1 MSALSDLQKKL
12 EQEAQ
17 GIMFPFSANANTVS
31 TTQNVYDSATDGI
44 MTMQGQKYIG
54 PDAVIQ
60 YGTEE
65 QEYQRQLKQIE
76 APMLPQFDADQ
87 FPKAGEGIVETPTPA
102 PTPPV
107 ETEPE
112 TPAVDPCPPGFKYDP
127 VKKMCVP
134 IEQPKSDTPEEIK
147 PPRVPNQFESSLNGY
162 LRHEEIKQ
170 AIDGSLYDVGVV
182 GQSIEND
189 INMQRIGDVERP
201 DIEPK
206 QNTLQFLRDQLA
218 KTELGSDKA
227 RELGADIKKLEKE
240 IANDIRILNQSPV
253 TSVVGGADAE
263 GKIQPG
269 GTAGYVMGT
278 AGSDPILGLTNE
290 QKTFNIDVSKEMNTA
305 NMDAAI
311 GSILGSIFGGPAIGT
326 AVGGFLRKNYS
337 NTLIGQLNG
346 LADFGILEK
355 PADGFKIDTEGGI
368 LGVGGKSFINNI
380 TTTNVAKNKIR
391 QLISQATPEY
401 NKEVR
406 QQLGSEYLDKTK
418 EYQRALFKSG
428 NRSLMEGV
436 SDAERRQIAEL
447 DRQAGVTTPRTTQG
461 GFGGFEAFEK
471 YKRGEITREQ
481 FLGKGKTT
489 EEGKSEAREK
499 AEKVAEE
506 YAKKDK
512 LAVDNSWKN
521 NYNWSGPNNTGEM
534 LSEKKQSGA
543 SGGSGQNRGSGSGTG
558 KSRVICTELH
568 STKELSTKDWIRDTQ
583 FTFKHLSKTHVKG
596 YLAWAIPTVKHIQK
610 YKLYRK
616 VWKHIAQHRAN
627 DIAWRMKQGKFDL
640 LGRIYAGIG
649 EPLCWVIGNFVSDY
663 NLNKLGVN
671 RQWQK

>member
-44 MTMQGQKYIG
+44 MTMQGQKYVG

-65 QEYQRQLKQIE
+65 QDYQRQLKQIE
-76 APMLPQFDADQ
+76 APMLPQFDETQ

-134 IEQPKSDTPEEIK
+134 IEQPKSDTPEETK
-147 PPRVPNQFESSLNGY
+147 PPRVPNKFESSLNGY

-170 AIDGSLYDVGVV
+170 AIDGSNYDVSLNPERLQDRINIQESISTTDQ
-182 GQSIEND
+182 GQTQN
-189 INMQRIGDVERP
+189 RPLTGDVV
-201 DIEPK
+201 
-206 QNTLQFLRDQLA
+206 LA
-218 KTELGSDKA
+218 DK
-227 RELGADIKKLEKE
+227 E
-240 IANDIRILNQSPV
+240 
-253 TSVVGGADAE
+253 
-263 GKIQPG
+263 G
-269 GTAGYVMGT
+269 GTAGFLAGT
-278 AGSDPILGLTNE
+278 QGSNAALGITNE
-290 QKTFNIDVSKEMNTA
+290 QKTFNIDVTKEMNTA
-305 NMDAAI
+305 NFDAF
-311 GSILGSIFGGPAIGT
+311 LGGIFGGGAGAVIG
-326 AVGGFLRKNYS
+326 GLLRKNYE

-346 LADFGILEK
+346 LVDFGILEK
-355 PADGFKIDTEGGI
+355 PADGFKIETEGGV
-368 LGVGGKSFINNI
+368 LGVGGKSFINGI

-406 QQLGSEYLDKTK
+406 QQLGKEYLDKTK
-418 EYQRALFKSG
+418 DYQKALFSAG

-436 SDAERRQIAEL
+436 SDAERKEL
-447 DRQAGVTTPRTTQG
+447 RELEKRAGVERDTQG
-461 GFGGFEAFEK
+461 GFGGSRADA
-471 YKRGEITREQ
+471 I
-481 FLGKGKTT
+481 
-489 EEGKSEAREK
+489 
-499 AEKVAEE
+499 KVADRLRKEREE
-506 YAKKDK
+506 KKK
-512 LAVDNSWKN
+512 AGAAGKYVPVDDDWKN

-534 LSEKKQSGA
+534 LSEKDQKDATGS
-543 SGGSGQNRGSGSGTG
+543 SGQNRGSGSGTG

>member
-12 EQEAQ
+12 EKESQ
-17 GIMFPFSANANTVS
+17 GIMFPFSANASTVS

-44 MTMQGQKYIG
+44 MTMTGQKYVG
-54 PDAVIQ
+54 PDAIVQ

-65 QEYQRQLKQIE
+65 QGYPRQLKQIE
-76 APMLPQFDADQ
+76 APMLPQFDATQ
-87 FPKAGEGIVETPTPA
+87 FPEAGQGIVETPTPA

-107 ETEPE
+107 ETEPDQ
-112 TPAVDPCPPGFKYDP
+112 PAVDPCPPGFKLIDG
-127 VKKMCVP
+127 VCKP
-134 IEQPKSDTPEEIK
+134 IEQPKEDRPDEIK
-147 PPRVPNQFESSLNGY
+147 PPRLPNKFESSLNGY

-189 INMQRIGDVERP
+189 MNMQRIGDVSGP
-201 DIEPK
+201 DITPLE
-206 QNTLQFLRDQLA
+206 NQL
-218 KTELGSDKA
+218 KT
-227 RELGADIKKLEKE
+227 LEKE
-240 IANDIRILNQSPV
+240 QKNLLNADGQVPLANQKAYEELNAKISEFENSIDKAKKFKPV
-253 TSVVGGADAE
+253 KSVAGGVDAQ
-263 GKIQPG
+263 GNIIPG

-278 AGSDPILGLTNE
+278 AGSDPTLGVTNQ
-290 QKTFNIDVSKEMNTA
+290 QKTFNIDVSKELNTA

-311 GSILGSIFGGPAIGT
+311 GSILGSVFGGPAIGS

-355 PADGFKIDTEGGI
+355 PADGFKIDTEGGV

-436 SDAERRQIAEL
+436 SDEERRQLAEL
-447 DRQAGVTTPRTTQG
+447 DRQAGVTTPRTSQG
-461 GFGGFEAFEK
+461 GFGGFEA
-471 YKRGEITREQ
+471 
-481 FLGKGKTT
+481 KTK
-489 EEGKSEAREK
+489 EERQEARRK
-499 AEKVAEE
+499 AEKVADE

-512 LAVDNSWKN
+512 LAVDNSWKE
-521 NYNWSGPNNTGEM
+521 NYNWSGGAVGEGEM
-534 LSEKKQSGA
+534 LSEKKKED
-543 SGGSGQNRGSGSGTG
+543 RGSGSGTG
-558 KSRVICTELH
+558 KSRVICTELY

-671 RQWQK
+671 KQWQKQ

>member
-1 MSALSDLQKKL
+1 MALSDILKKYGDTAAT
-12 EQEAQ
+12 E
-17 GIMFPFSANANTVS
+17 GIMFPSAGVQPV
-31 TTQNVYDSATDGI
+31 TTEQEVYDSATDGI
-44 MTMQGQKYIG
+44 MTINNEKYIG
-54 PDAVIQ
+54 PSATVTYAGEDQ
-60 YGTEE
+60 GYT
-65 QEYQRQLKQIE
+65 RTLRQIE
-76 APMLPQFDADQ
+76 QGELPQFDQ
-87 FPKAGEGIVETPTPA
+87 STFPKVGEGIMSTPDTTAKTAETQP
-102 PTPPV
+102 
-107 ETEPE
+107 TEPE
-112 TPAVDPCPPGFKYDP
+112 APAVDPCPPGFKYDP

-134 IEQPKSDTPEEIK
+134 VEQPKSDTSPETQ
-147 PPRVPNQFESSLNGY
+147 PPRVPNKFESSLNGY

-189 INMQRIGDVERP
+189 MNMQRIGDTAAP
-201 DIEPK
+201 DIAPLENQLK
-206 QNTLQFLRDQLA
+206 TLQ
-218 KTELGSDKA
+218 TEQN
-227 RELGADIKKLEKE
+227 KLLNSEGQVP
-240 IANDIRILNQSPV
+240 IANQKAYEELNAKISEFENSIDEAKKFRTV
-253 TSVVGGADAE
+253 KSVAGGVDAQ
-263 GKIQPG
+263 GNIQPG

-278 AGSDPILGLTNE
+278 AGSDPTLGLTNE

-311 GSILGSIFGGPAIGT
+311 GSILGSVFGGPAIGS
-326 AVGGFLRKNYS
+326 AIGGFLRKNYS

-346 LADFGILEK
+346 LADFGILVK
-355 PADGFKIDTEGGI
+355 PADGFKIETEGGV

-436 SDAERRQIAEL
+436 SDAERKELREL
-447 DRQAGVTTPRTTQG
+447 DKKAGVTRTKQG
-461 GFGGFEAFEK
+461 GFGGFEA
-471 YKRGEITREQ
+471 
-481 FLGKGKTT
+481 KTKD
-489 EEGKSEAREK
+489 ERDKARER

-512 LAVDNSWKN
+512 LAVDDSWKD

-671 RQWQK
+671 KQWQK

>member
-12 EQEAQ
+12 EKESQ
-17 GIMFPFSANANTVS
+17 GIMFPFSASASNVS

-44 MTMQGQKYIG
+44 MTMQGQKYVG

-60 YGTEE
+60 YGSEE
-65 QEYQRQLKQIE
+65 QGFPRQLKQIE
-76 APMLPQFDADQ
+76 APMLPQFDSTQ
-87 FPKAGEGIVETPTPA
+87 FPKAGEGIIQTPTPTPLP
-102 PTPPV
+102 PTTPV
-107 ETEPE
+107 EPE
-112 TPAVDPCPPGFKYDP
+112 APVVDPCPPGFKLIDG
-127 VKKMCVP
+127 VCKP
-134 IEQPKSDTPEEIK
+134 IEQPKGDRPEEIQ
-147 PPRVPNQFESSLNGY
+147 PPRVPNKFESSLNGY

-170 AIDGSLYDVGVV
+170 AIDSSLYDVGVV

-189 INMQRIGDVERP
+189 MNMQRIGDIERP

-206 QNTLQFLRDQLA
+206 QNTLKSLRSALSDA
-218 KTELGSDKA
+218 KLGSDKA
-227 RELGADIKKLEKE
+227 RELNESIKKLEEE

-253 TSVVGGADAE
+253 TSVAGGVDAQ
-263 GKIQPG
+263 GNIQPG

-278 AGSDPILGLTNE
+278 AGSDLTLGLTNE
-290 QKTFNIDVSKEMNTA
+290 QKTFNIDVTKEMNTA

-311 GSILGSIFGGPAIGT
+311 GSIFGSIFGGPAIGS
-326 AVGGFLRKNYS
+326 AIGGLMRKNYG

-355 PADGFKIDTEGGI
+355 PADGFKIDTEGGV

-401 NKEVR
+401 NKEIR

-436 SDAERRQIAEL
+436 SDAERKQIAEL
-447 DRQAGVTTPRTTQG
+447 DKQARVTTPRTTQG

-489 EEGKSEAREK
+489 KEGKSEAREK

-512 LAVDNSWKN
+512 LAYDTSWKE
-521 NYNWSGPNNTGEM
+521 NYNWSGGKVGEGEM
-534 LSEKKQSGA
+534 LSEKKKD
-543 SGGSGQNRGSGSGTG
+543 NRGSGSSKGTT
-558 KSRVICTELH
+558 RVICTELH

-671 RQWQK
+671 KQWQK

>member
-44 MTMQGQKYIG
+44 MTMQGQKYVG

-65 QEYQRQLKQIE
+65 QDYQRQLKQIE
-76 APMLPQFDADQ
+76 APMLPQFDETQ

-147 PPRVPNQFESSLNGY
+147 PPRVPNKFESSLNGY

-170 AIDGSLYDVGVV
+170 AIDSSLYDVGVV

-189 INMQRIGDVERP
+189 MNMQRIGDVERP

-227 RELGADIKKLEKE
+227 RKLGADIKELEKE

-278 AGSDPILGLTNE
+278 AGSDPTLGLTNE
-290 QKTFNIDVSKEMNTA
+290 QKTFNIDVTKEMNTA

-311 GSILGSIFGGPAIGT
+311 GSILGSIFGGPAIGS

-355 PADGFKIDTEGGI
+355 PADGFKIDTEGGV
-368 LGVGGKSFINNI
+368 LGVGGKSFINGI

-436 SDAERRQIAEL
+436 SDAERKEL
-447 DRQAGVTTPRTTQG
+447 RELEKRAGVKRDKQG
-461 GFGGFEAFEK
+461 GFGGSQEDA
-471 YKRGEITREQ
+471 I
-481 FLGKGKTT
+481 
-489 EEGKSEAREK
+489 
-499 AEKVAEE
+499 KVADQLRKEREE
-506 YAKKDK
+506 KKK
-512 LAVDNSWKN
+512 AGAAGKYVPVDDDWKN

-534 LSEKKQSGA
+534 LSEKKKED
-543 SGGSGQNRGSGSGTG
+543 RGSGSGSG
-558 KSRVICTELH
+558 ESRVICTELH
-568 STKELSTKDWIRDTQ
+568 NTKELSTKDWIRDTQ

>member
-65 QEYQRQLKQIE
+65 QDYQRQLKQIE
-76 APMLPQFDADQ
+76 APMLPQFDETQ

-147 PPRVPNQFESSLNGY
+147 PPRVPNKFESSLNGY

-170 AIDGSLYDVGVV
+170 AIDSSLYDVGVV

-189 INMQRIGDVERP
+189 MNMQRIGDTAAP
-201 DIEPK
+201 DIAPLENQLK
-206 QNTLQFLRDQLA
+206 TLQAEQN
-218 KTELGSDKA
+218 
-227 RELGADIKKLEKE
+227 KLLNSEGQVP
-240 IANDIRILNQSPV
+240 IANQKAYEELNAKISEFENNINEAKKFRTV
-253 TSVVGGADAE
+253 KSVAGGVDSQ
-263 GKIQPG
+263 GNIQPG

-278 AGSDPILGLTNE
+278 AGSNPTLGLTNE

-355 PADGFKIDTEGGI
+355 PADGFKIDTEGGV

-436 SDAERRQIAEL
+436 SDAERKEL
-447 DRQAGVTTPRTTQG
+447 RELEKRAGATRTTQG
-461 GFGGFEAFEK
+461 GFGGFEAKNEDE
-471 YKRGEITREQ
+471 RN
-481 FLGKGKTT
+481 
-489 EEGKSEAREK
+489 EARRQAERVADQLRKEREEK
-499 AEKVAEE
+499 
-506 YAKKDK
+506 KKAGAAGK
-512 LAVDNSWKN
+512 YVPVDDDWKN

-543 SGGSGQNRGSGSGTG
+543 SGGSGQNRGSGSGSG
-558 KSRVICTELH
+558 ESRVICTELH

-583 FTFKHLSKTHVKG
+583 FTFKNLSKTHVKG

>member
-1 MSALSDLQKKL
+1 MALSDILKKYGDTSAT
-12 EQEAQ
+12 E
-17 GIMFPFSANANTVS
+17 GIMFPSAGVQSVTTEQEVYNA
-31 TTQNVYDSATDGI
+31 ATDGI
-44 MTMQGQKYIG
+44 MTINNEQYIG
-54 PDAVIQ
+54 PSATIT
-60 YGTEE
+60 YGTAE
-65 QEYQRQLKQIE
+65 QGFPRMLREIE
-76 APMLPQFDADQ
+76 QGELPQFDQ
-87 FPKAGEGIVETPTPA
+87 STFPEVGTGVMQPTTPI
-102 PTPPV
+102 TPPA
-107 ETEPE
+107 ETQPTEPE
-112 TPAVDPCPPGFKYDP
+112 APAVDPCPPGFKYDP

-134 IEQPKSDTPEEIK
+134 VEQPKSDTSPETQ
-147 PPRVPNQFESSLNGY
+147 PPRVPNKFESSLNGY

-170 AIDGSLYDVGVV
+170 AIDSSLYDVGVV

-189 INMQRIGDVERP
+189 MNMQRIGDTAAP
-201 DIEPK
+201 DIAPLENQLK
-206 QNTLQFLRDQLA
+206 TLQ
-218 KTELGSDKA
+218 TEQN
-227 RELGADIKKLEKE
+227 KLLNSEGQVP
-240 IANDIRILNQSPV
+240 IANQKAYEELNAKISEFENSIDEAKKFRTV
-253 TSVVGGADAE
+253 KSVAGGVDAQ
-263 GKIQPG
+263 GNIQPG

-278 AGSDPILGLTNE
+278 AGSDPTLGLTNE

-311 GSILGSIFGGPAIGT
+311 GSILGSVFGGPAIGS
-326 AVGGFLRKNYS
+326 AIGGFLRKNYS

-346 LADFGILEK
+346 LADFGILVK
-355 PADGFKIDTEGGI
+355 PADGFKIETEGGV
-368 LGVGGKSFINNI
+368 LGVGGKSSINNI

-436 SDAERRQIAEL
+436 SDAERKELREL
-447 DRQAGVTTPRTTQG
+447 DKKAGVTRTKQG
-461 GFGGFEAFEK
+461 GFGGFEA
-471 YKRGEITREQ
+471 
-481 FLGKGKTT
+481 KTKD
-489 EEGKSEAREK
+489 ERDKARER

-512 LAVDNSWKN
+512 LAVDDSWKD

-596 YLAWAIPTVKHIQK
+596 YLTWAIPTVKYIQK

-671 RQWQK
+671 KQWQK

>member
-1 MSALSDLQKKL
+1 MALSDILKKQS
-12 EQEAQ
+12 E
-17 GIMFPFSANANTVS
+17 GIMFPFKSSVESTS
-31 TTQNVYDSATDGI
+31 TTQDVYDSTTDGI
-44 MTMQGQKYIG
+44 TTIEGRPYTG
-54 PDAVIQ
+54 PSATVQ
-60 YGTEE
+60 YGTAE
-65 QEYQRQLKQIE
+65 QGYPRMLREIE
-76 APMLPQFDADQ
+76 QGELPQFRQED
-87 FPKAGEGIVETPTPA
+87 FPEVGTGIMQPSEPVTQPVEPTP
-102 PTPPV
+102 
-107 ETEPE
+107 TEPE
-112 TPAVDPCPPGFKYDP
+112 EPSIDPCPPGFKYDP
-127 VKKMCVP
+127 VQKVCVP
-134 IEQPKSDTPEEIK
+134 IKQPRSDTPEDIQ
-147 PPRVPNQFESSLNGY
+147 PPRIPNQFESALNGY
-162 LRHEEIKQ
+162 LRHDEIKQ
-170 AIDGSLYDVGVV
+170 AIDSSLYDVGVV

-189 INMQRIGDVERP
+189 INMQRIGDTPAPKFKTVE
-201 DIEPK
+201 
-206 QNTLQFLRDQLA
+206 
-218 KTELGSDKA
+218 
-227 RELGADIKKLEKE
+227 
-240 IANDIRILNQSPV
+240 
-253 TSVVGGADAE
+253 SVAGGVDSQ
-263 GKIQPG
+263 GNIIPG

-278 AGSDPILGLTNE
+278 AGSDPSLGVTNQ
-290 QKTFNIDVSKEMNTA
+290 QKTFNIDVTKEMNTA

-311 GSILGSIFGGPAIGT
+311 GSILGSVFGGFAIGS

-346 LADFGILEK
+346 LADFGILVK
-355 PADGFKIDTEGGI
+355 PADGFKIDTEGGV
-368 LGVGGKSFINNI
+368 LGIGGKSFINNI
-380 TTTNVAKNKIR
+380 QTTNVAKNRIR

-401 NKEVR
+401 NKQVR

-418 EYQRALFKSG
+418 EYQRALFQSG

-436 SDAERRQIAEL
+436 SDEERARDYS
-447 DRQAGVTTPRTTQG
+447 DRDTQG
-461 GFGGFEAFEK
+461 GFGGFEAFKAAKEGRISQAEK
-471 YKRGEITREQ
+471 DRQ
-481 FLGKGKTT
+481 QAA
-489 EEGKSEAREK
+489 ARKK
-499 AEKVAEE
+499 AEDKADE

-512 LAVDNSWKN
+512 LAVDNSWKD

-583 FTFKHLSKTHVKG
+583 FTFKNLSKTHVKG

>member
-1 MSALSDLQKKL
+1 MALSDILKKYGDTSAT
-12 EQEAQ
+12 E
-17 GIMFPFSANANTVS
+17 GIMFPSAGVQSVTTEQEVYNA
-31 TTQNVYDSATDGI
+31 ATDGI
-44 MTMQGQKYIG
+44 MTINNEQYIG
-54 PDAVIQ
+54 PSATIT
-60 YGTEE
+60 YGTAE
-65 QEYQRQLKQIE
+65 QGFPRMLREIE
-76 APMLPQFDADQ
+76 QGELPQFDQ
-87 FPKAGEGIVETPTPA
+87 STFPKQGEGIVAPPETVPA
-102 PTPPV
+102 PPPV
-107 ETEPE
+107 TTPVEPRQ
-112 TPAVDPCPPGFKYDP
+112 PIDPCPPGYKYDP

-134 IEQPKSDTPEEIK
+134 VEQPKSDTSPETQ

-170 AIDGSLYDVGVV
+170 AIDSSLYDVGVV

-189 INMQRIGDVERP
+189 MNMQRIGDTAAP
-201 DIEPK
+201 DIAPLENQLK
-206 QNTLQFLRDQLA
+206 TLQAEQNRLLNDEGQVP
-218 KTELGSDKA
+218 
-227 RELGADIKKLEKE
+227 
-240 IANDIRILNQSPV
+240 IANQKAYEELNAKISEFENSIDEAKKFRTV
-253 TSVVGGADAE
+253 KSVAGGVDAQ
-263 GKIQPG
+263 GNIQPG

-278 AGSDPILGLTNE
+278 AGSDPTLGLTNE

-311 GSILGSIFGGPAIGT
+311 GSILGSVFGGPAIGS
-326 AVGGFLRKNYS
+326 AIGGFLRKNYS

-346 LADFGILEK
+346 LADFGILVK
-355 PADGFKIDTEGGI
+355 PADGFKIETEGGV

-436 SDAERRQIAEL
+436 SDAERKELREL
-447 DRQAGVTTPRTTQG
+447 DKKAGVTRTKQG
-461 GFGGFEAFEK
+461 GFGGFEA
-471 YKRGEITREQ
+471 
-481 FLGKGKTT
+481 KTKD
-489 EEGKSEAREK
+489 ERDKARER

-512 LAVDNSWKN
+512 LAYDDSWKE
-521 NYNWSGPNNTGEM
+521 NYNWSGGAVGEGEM
-534 LSEKKQSGA
+534 LSEKKKED
-543 SGGSGQNRGSGSGTG
+543 RGSGSGTG

-671 RQWQK
+671 KQWQK

>member
-1 MSALSDLQKKL
+1 MSAFSDLQKRL
-12 EQEAQ
+12 EKEAQ
-17 GIMFPFSANANTVS
+17 GIMFPFAAKKPTVD
-31 TTQNVYDSATDGI
+31 TTQQVYNSATDGI
-44 MTMQGQKYIG
+44 MNMQGKKYVG
-54 PDAVIQ
+54 PDSVIQ
-60 YGTEE
+60 YGSEE
-65 QEYQRQLKQIE
+65 QGYARQLKQIE
-76 APMLPQFDADQ
+76 APMLPQFDETQ
-87 FPKAGEGIVETPTPA
+87 FPKAGEGIVQTPTPA

-112 TPAVDPCPPGFKYDP
+112 TPAVDPCPPGFKLIDG
-127 VKKMCVP
+127 VCKP
-134 IEQPKSDTPEEIK
+134 IEKPKSDKPEEIK

-170 AIDGSLYDVGVV
+170 AIDSSLYDSGVV

-189 INMQRIGDVERP
+189 MNMQRIGDTAAP
-201 DIEPK
+201 DIAPLENQLK
-206 QNTLQFLRDQLA
+206 TLQAEQN
-218 KTELGSDKA
+218 
-227 RELGADIKKLEKE
+227 KLLNSEGQVP
-240 IANDIRILNQSPV
+240 IANQKAYEELNAKISEFENSIDEAKKFRTV
-253 TSVVGGADAE
+253 KSVAGGVDAQ
-263 GKIQPG
+263 GNIQPG

-278 AGSDPILGLTNE
+278 AGSDPTLGLTNE

-311 GSILGSIFGGPAIGT
+311 TGLLGGIFGGGAGSVIG
-326 AVGGFLRKNYS
+326 GLLRKNYE

-346 LADFGILEK
+346 LVEFGILEK
-355 PADGFKIDTEGGI
+355 PADGFKIETEGGV
-368 LGVGGKSFINNI
+368 LGIGGKSFINGI

-436 SDAERRQIAEL
+436 SDAERKELREL
-447 DRQAGVTTPRTTQG
+447 DKKAGVTRTKQG
-461 GFGGFEAFEK
+461 GFGGFEA
-471 YKRGEITREQ
+471 
-481 FLGKGKTT
+481 KTKD
-489 EEGKSEAREK
+489 ERDKAREK
-499 AEKVAEE
+499 AEEVAKK
-506 YAKKDK
+506 YAEKDK
-512 LAVDNSWKN
+512 LAVDSSWKD

-534 LSEKKQSGA
+534 LGEKDQKGA
-543 SGGSGQNRGSGSGTG
+543 TGSSGQNRGSGSGTG
-558 KSRVICTELH
+558 KSRVICTELY

-671 RQWQK
+671 KQWQK

>member
-1 MSALSDLQKKL
+1 MSLSDLQKKL
-12 EQEAQ
+12 EKESQ
-17 GIMFPFSANANTVS
+17 GIMFPFSASASTVN

-44 MTMQGQKYIG
+44 MTMQGKKYVG
-54 PDAVIQ
+54 PDSVIQ
-60 YGTEE
+60 YGSQE
-65 QEYQRQLKQIE
+65 QGYARQLKQIE
-76 APMLPQFDADQ
+76 APMLPQFDETQ
-87 FPKAGEGIVETPTPA
+87 FPKAGEGIVQTPTPA

-112 TPAVDPCPPGFKYDP
+112 TPVVDPCPPGFKYDP

-134 IEQPKSDTPEEIK
+134 IEQPKSDKPEETK
-147 PPRVPNQFESSLNGY
+147 PPRVPNKFESSLNGY

-170 AIDGSLYDVGVV
+170 AIDGSNYDVSLNPQRLQDRINIQESISTDGL
-182 GQSIEND
+182 GQTQNKPLT
-189 INMQRIGDVERP
+189 GDVV
-201 DIEPK
+201 
-206 QNTLQFLRDQLA
+206 LA
-218 KTELGSDKA
+218 DK
-227 RELGADIKKLEKE
+227 E
-240 IANDIRILNQSPV
+240 
-253 TSVVGGADAE
+253 
-263 GKIQPG
+263 G
-269 GTAGYVMGT
+269 GTAGFLAGT
-278 AGSDPILGLTNE
+278 QGSDATLGITNE
-290 QKTFNIDVSKEMNTA
+290 QKTFNIDVTKEMKTA

-311 GSILGSIFGGPAIGT
+311 GTIFGSILGGGAGSLIG
-326 AVGGFLRKNYS
+326 GLLRKNYE

-346 LADFGILEK
+346 LADFGIIEK
-355 PADGFKIDTEGGI
+355 PVDGFKIDTEGGV
-368 LGVGGKSFINNI
+368 LGIGGKSFINGI
-380 TTTNVAKNKIR
+380 KTTNVAKNRIR

-406 QQLGSEYLDKTK
+406 QQLGKEYLDKTK
-418 EYQRALFKSG
+418 DYQKALFSAG

-436 SDAERRQIAEL
+436 SDEERRQLAEL
-447 DRQAGVTTPRTTQG
+447 DKKSGVTTPRTSQG
-461 GFGGFEAFEK
+461 GFGGFEAKTRKEK
-471 YKRGEITREQ
+471 ED
-481 FLGKGKTT
+481 
-489 EEGKSEAREK
+489 AREK
-499 AEKVAEE
+499 AEMVAKE

-512 LAVDNSWKN
+512 LAVDSSWKD

-534 LSEKKQSGA
+534 LGEKDQKGTTGS
-543 SGGSGQNRGSGSGTG
+543 SGQNRGSGSGTG
-558 KSRVICTELH
+558 KSRVICTELY

-640 LGRIYAGIG
+640 LGRVYASIG

-671 RQWQK
+671 KQWQKQ

>member
-1 MSALSDLQKKL
+1 MTALSDLQKKL
-12 EQEAQ
+12 EKESQ
-17 GIMFPFSANANTVS
+17 GIMFPFSTNASTVS
-31 TTQNVYDSATDGI
+31 TTQNVYDSSTDGI
-44 MTMQGQKYIG
+44 MTMTGQKYVG
-54 PDAVIQ
+54 PDAVVQ
-60 YGTEE
+60 YGSEE
-65 QEYQRQLKQIE
+65 QGYARQLKQIE
-76 APMLPQFDADQ
+76 APMLPQFDATQ
-87 FPKAGEGIVETPTPA
+87 FPKVGEGIVETPVPA

-107 ETEPE
+107 KTEPE
-112 TPAVDPCPPGFKYDP
+112 TPAVDPCPPGFKYDL

-134 IEQPKSDTPEEIK
+134 IEQPKGDKPKEIK
-147 PPRVPNQFESSLNGY
+147 PPRVPNKFESSLNGY

-170 AIDGSLYDVGVV
+170 AIDGSNYDVSLNPERLQDRINIQESTSIDDL
-182 GQSIEND
+182 GQRQN
-189 INMQRIGDVERP
+189 RPLTGDVV
-201 DIEPK
+201 
-206 QNTLQFLRDQLA
+206 LA
-218 KTELGSDKA
+218 DK
-227 RELGADIKKLEKE
+227 E
-240 IANDIRILNQSPV
+240 
-253 TSVVGGADAE
+253 
-263 GKIQPG
+263 G
-269 GTAGYVMGT
+269 GTAGFLAGT
-278 AGSDPILGLTNE
+278 QGSNPTLGITNE
-290 QKTFNIDVSKEMNTA
+290 QKTFNIDVTKEMKTA

-311 GSILGSIFGGPAIGT
+311 GSILGSVFGGPAIGS

-355 PADGFKIDTEGGI
+355 PADGFKIDTEGGV

-406 QQLGSEYLDKTK
+406 QQLGKEYLDKTK
-418 EYQRALFKSG
+418 DYQKALFSAG

-436 SDAERRQIAEL
+436 SDAERRQLSEL
-447 DRQAGVTTPRTTQG
+447 DKRAGVTRTTQG
-461 GFGGFEAFEK
+461 GFGGSQADAK
-471 YKRGEITREQ
+471 
-481 FLGKGKTT
+481 
-489 EEGKSEAREK
+489 
-499 AEKVAEE
+499 KVA
-506 YAKKDK
+506 DK
-512 LAVDNSWKN
+512 LREEREEKRKAGAAGKYVPVDDDWKN

-583 FTFKHLSKTHVKG
+583 FTFKNLSKTHVKG

-616 VWKHIAQHRAN
+616 AWKHIAQHRAN

>member
-1 MSALSDLQKKL
+1 MSLSDLQKKL
-12 EQEAQ
+12 EKESQ
-17 GIMFPFSANANTVS
+17 GIMFPFSASASTVN

-44 MTMQGQKYIG
+44 MTMQGKKYVG
-54 PDAVIQ
+54 PDSVIQ
-60 YGTEE
+60 YGSEE
-65 QEYQRQLKQIE
+65 QGYARQLKQIE
-76 APMLPQFDADQ
+76 APMLPQFDETQ
-87 FPKAGEGIVETPTPA
+87 FPKAGEGIVQTPTPA

-134 IEQPKSDTPEEIK
+134 IEQPKSDKPEETK
-147 PPRVPNQFESSLNGY
+147 PPRVPNKFESSLNGY

-170 AIDGSLYDVGVV
+170 AIDGSSYDVSLNPQRLQDRINIQESISTDDL
-182 GQSIEND
+182 GQTQNKPLT
-189 INMQRIGDVERP
+189 GDVV
-201 DIEPK
+201 
-206 QNTLQFLRDQLA
+206 LA
-218 KTELGSDKA
+218 DK
-227 RELGADIKKLEKE
+227 E
-240 IANDIRILNQSPV
+240 
-253 TSVVGGADAE
+253 
-263 GKIQPG
+263 G
-269 GTAGYVMGT
+269 GTAGFLAGT
-278 AGSDPILGLTNE
+278 QGSDATLGITNE
-290 QKTFNIDVSKEMNTA
+290 QKTFNIDVTKEMKTA

-311 GSILGSIFGGPAIGT
+311 GTIFGSILGGGAGSFIG
-326 AVGGFLRKNYS
+326 GLLRKNYE

-346 LADFGILEK
+346 LADFGIIEK
-355 PADGFKIDTEGGI
+355 PVDGFKIDTEGGV
-368 LGVGGKSFINNI
+368 LGVGGKSFINGI
-380 TTTNVAKNKIR
+380 KTTNVAKNRIR

-406 QQLGSEYLDKTK
+406 QQLGKEYLDKTK
-418 EYQRALFKSG
+418 DYQKALFSAG

-436 SDAERRQIAEL
+436 SDEERRQLAEL
-447 DRQAGVTTPRTTQG
+447 DRKSGVTTPRTSQG
-461 GFGGFEAFEK
+461 GFGGFEAFQK
-471 YKRGEITREQ
+471 YKRGEITKEQ
-481 FLGKGKTT
+481 FTGKNTKD
-489 EEGKSEAREK
+489 GKSEARKK
-499 AEKVAEE
+499 AERVADE

-534 LSEKKQSGA
+534 LGEKDQKGA
-543 SGGSGQNRGSGSGTG
+543 TGSSGQNRGSGSGTG

-596 YLAWAIPTVKHIQK
+596 YLAWAMPTVKHIQK

-671 RQWQK
+671 KQWQKQ

>member
-1 MSALSDLQKKL
+1 MSLSDLQKKL
-12 EQEAQ
+12 EKESQ
-17 GIMFPFSANANTVS
+17 GIMFPFSASASTVN

-44 MTMQGQKYIG
+44 MTMQGKKYVG
-54 PDAVIQ
+54 PDSVIQ
-60 YGTEE
+60 YGSEE
-65 QEYQRQLKQIE
+65 QGYARQLKQIE
-76 APMLPQFDADQ
+76 APMLPQFDETQ
-87 FPKAGEGIVETPTPA
+87 FPKAGEGIVQTPTPA

-134 IEQPKSDTPEEIK
+134 IEQPKSDKPEETK
-147 PPRVPNQFESSLNGY
+147 PPRVPNKFESSLNGY

-170 AIDGSLYDVGVV
+170 AIDGSSYDVSLNPQRLQDRINIQESISTDDL
-182 GQSIEND
+182 GQTQNKPLT
-189 INMQRIGDVERP
+189 GDVV
-201 DIEPK
+201 
-206 QNTLQFLRDQLA
+206 LA
-218 KTELGSDKA
+218 DK
-227 RELGADIKKLEKE
+227 E
-240 IANDIRILNQSPV
+240 
-253 TSVVGGADAE
+253 
-263 GKIQPG
+263 G
-269 GTAGYVMGT
+269 GTAGFLAGT
-278 AGSDPILGLTNE
+278 QGSDATLGITNE
-290 QKTFNIDVSKEMNTA
+290 QKTFNIDVTKEMKTA

-311 GSILGSIFGGPAIGT
+311 GTIFGSILGGGAGSLIG
-326 AVGGFLRKNYS
+326 GLLRKNYE

-346 LADFGILEK
+346 LADFGIIEK
-355 PADGFKIDTEGGI
+355 PVDGFKIDTEGGV
-368 LGVGGKSFINNI
+368 LGVGGKSFINGI
-380 TTTNVAKNKIR
+380 KTTNVAKNRIR

-406 QQLGSEYLDKTK
+406 QQLGKEYLDKTK
-418 EYQRALFKSG
+418 DYQKALFSAG

-436 SDAERRQIAEL
+436 SDEERRQLAEL
-447 DRQAGVTTPRTTQG
+447 DRKSGVTTPRTSQG
-461 GFGGFEAFEK
+461 GFGGFEAFQK
-471 YKRGEITREQ
+471 YKRGEITKEQ
-481 FLGKGKTT
+481 FTGKNTKD
-489 EEGKSEAREK
+489 GKSEARKK
-499 AEKVAEE
+499 AERVADE

-534 LSEKKQSGA
+534 LGEKDQKGA
-543 SGGSGQNRGSGSGTG
+543 TGSSGQNRGSGSGTG

-596 YLAWAIPTVKHIQK
+596 YLAWAMPTVKHIQK

-671 RQWQK
+671 KQWQKQ

>member
-1 MSALSDLQKKL
+1 MSLSDLQKKL
-12 EQEAQ
+12 EKESQ
-17 GIMFPFSANANTVS
+17 GIMFPFSASASTVN

-44 MTMQGQKYIG
+44 MTMQGKKYIG
-54 PDAVIQ
+54 PDSVIQ
-60 YGTEE
+60 YGSEE
-65 QEYQRQLKQIE
+65 QGYARQLKQIE
-76 APMLPQFDADQ
+76 APMLPQFDETQ
-87 FPKAGEGIVETPTPA
+87 FPKAGEGIVQTPTPA

-107 ETEPE
+107 EIEPE

-134 IEQPKSDTPEEIK
+134 IEQPKSDKPEETK
-147 PPRVPNQFESSLNGY
+147 PPRVPNKFESSLNGY

-170 AIDGSLYDVGVV
+170 AIDSSLYSVGPI

-189 INMQRIGDVERP
+189 MNMQRIGDVSGP
-201 DIEPK
+201 DITPL
-206 QNTLQFLRDQLA
+206 QNQL
-218 KTELGSDKA
+218 KT
-227 RELGADIKKLEKE
+227 LEKE
-240 IANDIRILNQSPV
+240 QEKLLN
-253 TSVVGGADAE
+253 AE
-263 GKIQPG
+263 GQVPLANQKAYEDLNTRISNFKNNIDEAKKFKPVKSVAGGVDAQGNIIPG
-269 GTAGYVMGT
+269 GTAGYIMGT
-278 AGSDPILGLTNE
+278 AGSDPTLGVTNE
-290 QKTFNIDVSKEMNTA
+290 QKTFNIDVTKEMKTA

-311 GSILGSIFGGPAIGT
+311 GSIFGSILGGGAGSLIG
-326 AVGGFLRKNYS
+326 GLLRKNYE

-346 LADFGILEK
+346 LADFGIIEK
-355 PADGFKIDTEGGI
+355 PVDGFKIDTEGGV
-368 LGVGGKSFINNI
+368 LGVGGKSFINGI
-380 TTTNVAKNKIR
+380 KTTNVAKNRIR

-406 QQLGSEYLDKTK
+406 QKLGSEYLDKTK

-436 SDAERRQIAEL
+436 SDAERKELSEL
-447 DRQAGVTTPRTTQG
+447 DKRAGVTRTKQG
-461 GFGGFEAFEK
+461 GFGGFEAKTKKEK
-471 YKRGEITREQ
+471 ED
-481 FLGKGKTT
+481 
-489 EEGKSEAREK
+489 ARKK
-499 AEKVAEE
+499 AERVADE

-534 LSEKKQSGA
+534 LGEKKQSSA
-543 SGGSGQNRGSGSGTG
+543 SSSSGQNRGSGSGTG
-558 KSRVICTELH
+558 KSRVICTELY

-640 LGRIYAGIG
+640 LGRLYASIG

-671 RQWQK
+671 KQWQKQ

>member
-1 MSALSDLQKKL
+1 MALSDILKKYGDTAAT
-12 EQEAQ
+12 E
-17 GIMFPFSANANTVS
+17 GIMFPSAGVQPV
-31 TTQNVYDSATDGI
+31 TTEQEVYDSATDGI
-44 MTMQGQKYIG
+44 MTINNEKYIG
-54 PDAVIQ
+54 PTATVTYAGEDQGYAR
-60 YGTEE
+60 TL
-65 QEYQRQLKQIE
+65 RQIE
-76 APMLPQFDADQ
+76 QGELPQFDQ
-87 FPKAGEGIVETPTPA
+87 STFPEVGTGVMQPTTPV
-102 PTPPV
+102 TPPA
-107 ETEPE
+107 ETQPTEPE
-112 TPAVDPCPPGFKYDP
+112 APAVDPCPPGFKYDP

-134 IEQPKSDTPEEIK
+134 VEQPKSDTSPETQ
-147 PPRVPNQFESSLNGY
+147 PPRAPNKFESSLNGY

-170 AIDGSLYDVGVV
+170 AIDSSLYDVGVV

-189 INMQRIGDVERP
+189 MNMQRIGDTAAP
-201 DIEPK
+201 DIAPLENQLK
-206 QNTLQFLRDQLA
+206 TLQAEQN
-218 KTELGSDKA
+218 
-227 RELGADIKKLEKE
+227 KLLNSEGQVP
-240 IANDIRILNQSPV
+240 IANQKAYEELNAKISEFENSIDEAKKFRTV
-253 TSVVGGADAE
+253 KSVAGGVDSQ
-263 GKIQPG
+263 GNIQPG

-278 AGSDPILGLTNE
+278 AGSDPTLGLTNE

-311 GSILGSIFGGPAIGT
+311 GSILGSVFGGPAIGT
-326 AVGGFLRKNYS
+326 AIGGFLRKNYS

-346 LADFGILEK
+346 LADFGILVK
-355 PADGFKIDTEGGI
+355 PADGFKIETEGGV
-368 LGVGGKSFINNI
+368 LGIGGKSFINNI

-436 SDAERRQIAEL
+436 SDAERKELREL
-447 DRQAGVTTPRTTQG
+447 DKKAGVTRTTQG
-461 GFGGFEAFEK
+461 GFGGFEAKNKKE
-471 YKRGEITREQ
+471 RE
-481 FLGKGKTT
+481 
-489 EEGKSEAREK
+489 EARKK
-499 AEKVAEE
+499 AERVAEE

-512 LAVDNSWKN
+512 LAVDDSWKN

-649 EPLCWVIGNFVSDY
+649 G
-663 NLNKLGVN
+663 
-671 RQWQK
+671 

>member
-12 EQEAQ
+12 EQESQ

-65 QEYQRQLKQIE
+65 QDYQRQLKQIE
-76 APMLPQFDADQ
+76 APMLPQFDETQ
-87 FPKAGEGIVETPTPA
+87 FPKVGEGIVETPTPA

-134 IEQPKSDTPEEIK
+134 IEQPKSDTSPETK
-147 PPRVPNQFESSLNGY
+147 PPRVPNKFESSLNGY

-170 AIDGSLYDVGVV
+170 AIDGSNYDVSLNPERLQDRINIQESITMDDA
-182 GQSIEND
+182 GQRQN
-189 INMQRIGDVERP
+189 RPLTGDVV
-201 DIEPK
+201 
-206 QNTLQFLRDQLA
+206 LA
-218 KTELGSDKA
+218 D
-227 RELGADIKKLEKE
+227 RE
-240 IANDIRILNQSPV
+240 
-253 TSVVGGADAE
+253 
-263 GKIQPG
+263 G
-269 GTAGYVMGT
+269 GTAGFLAGT
-278 AGSDPILGLTNE
+278 QGSDPTLGVTNE

-346 LADFGILEK
+346 LAEFGILEK

-368 LGVGGKSFINNI
+368 LGIGGKSSINNI

-406 QQLGSEYLDKTK
+406 QQLGKEYLDKTK
-418 EYQRALFKSG
+418 DYQKALFSAG

-436 SDAERRQIAEL
+436 SDSERKELREL
-447 DRQAGVTTPRTTQG
+447 DKRAGVTRDKQG
-461 GFGGFEAFEK
+461 GFGGFEA
-471 YKRGEITREQ
+471 
-481 FLGKGKTT
+481 KTKD
-489 EEGKSEAREK
+489 EREK
-499 AEKVAEE
+499 ARERAEDVAKE

-512 LAVDNSWKN
+512 LAVDSSWKD

>member
-1 MSALSDLQKKL
+1 MALSDILKKYGDTSAT
-12 EQEAQ
+12 E
-17 GIMFPFSANANTVS
+17 GIMFPSAGVQSVTTEQEVYNA
-31 TTQNVYDSATDGI
+31 ATDGI
-44 MTMQGQKYIG
+44 MTINNEQYIG
-54 PDAVIQ
+54 PSATIT
-60 YGTEE
+60 YGTAE
-65 QEYQRQLKQIE
+65 QGFPRMLREIE
-76 APMLPQFDADQ
+76 QGELPQFDQ
-87 FPKAGEGIVETPTPA
+87 STFPEVGTGVMQPTTPI
-102 PTPPV
+102 TPPA
-107 ETEPE
+107 ETQPTEPE
-112 TPAVDPCPPGFKYDP
+112 APAVDPCPPGFKYDP

-134 IEQPKSDTPEEIK
+134 IEQPKSDTSPETK
-147 PPRVPNQFESSLNGY
+147 PPRVPNKFESSLNGY

-170 AIDGSLYDVGVV
+170 AIDSSLYDVGVV

-189 INMQRIGDVERP
+189 MNMQRIGDTTAP
-201 DIEPK
+201 DIAPLENQLK
-206 QNTLQFLRDQLA
+206 TLQAEQNRLLNDEGQVPLA
-218 KTELGSDKA
+218 NQKAYEELNAKISEFENSIDEA
-227 RELGADIKKLEKE
+227 KKFRTVK
-240 IANDIRILNQSPV
+240 
-253 TSVVGGADAE
+253 SVAGGVDAQ
-263 GKIQPG
+263 GNIQPG

-278 AGSDPILGLTNE
+278 AGSDPTLGLTNE

-311 GSILGSIFGGPAIGT
+311 GSILGSVFGGPAIGS
-326 AVGGFLRKNYS
+326 AIGGFLRKNYS

-346 LADFGILEK
+346 LADFGILVK
-355 PADGFKIDTEGGI
+355 PADGFKIETEGGV
-368 LGVGGKSFINNI
+368 LGVGGKSSINNI

-436 SDAERRQIAEL
+436 SDAERKELREL
-447 DRQAGVTTPRTTQG
+447 DKKAGVTRTKQG
-461 GFGGFEAFEK
+461 GFGGFEA
-471 YKRGEITREQ
+471 
-481 FLGKGKTT
+481 KTKD
-489 EEGKSEAREK
+489 ERDKARER

-512 LAVDNSWKN
+512 LAVDDSWKD

-534 LSEKKQSGA
+534 LSEKKKED
-543 SGGSGQNRGSGSGTG
+543 RGSGSGTG

-671 RQWQK
+671 KQWQK